1 MLASIGRTGRRSSSP
16 AIDNYVNE
24 HNITKQEYR
33 VLGSITVIRFK
44 LVALLYVKLDKIVEL
59 KSIINLAFNIT

>member
-24 HNITKQEYR
+24 HITKQEYR